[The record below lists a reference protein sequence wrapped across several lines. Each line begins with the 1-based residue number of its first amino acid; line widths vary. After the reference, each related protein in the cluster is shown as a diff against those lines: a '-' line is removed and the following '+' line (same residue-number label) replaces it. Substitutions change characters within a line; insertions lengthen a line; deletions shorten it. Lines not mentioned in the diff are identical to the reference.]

1 MVLRWHGLADALALM
16 YLIEWSFFKGTPL
29 TYSSDAVISLTDL
42 QITPWQFPQG
52 FALSG
57 LNGGE
62 ASSFPGGSDPI
73 AFNGG

>member
-42 QITPWQFPQG
+42 KLLLG
-52 FALSG
+52 
-57 LNGGE
+57 
-62 ASSFPGGSDPI
+62 SFPKGLP
-73 AFNGG
+73 